1 MTNWPFYMN
10 CVKPGGS
17 VVTSFWKI
25 RNSFP
30 RFNSME
36 WDSSTSSSDHDDDN
50 HQLWLTKR
58 FAQARN
64 LFTSMAYF
72 RSCVIMHVKYNII
85 NTKKAFK
92 NVLIILST
100 LKYIINLSTLKYI
113 IIYNIINTKSLKKM
127 CCVDSVDKTVRSIP
141 VLSMLQSIILYSL
154 FSKQIAWNIK
164 K

>member
-1 MTNWPFYMN
+1 MRVEPKTTGITAVMPSQYTMRSTPF
-10 CVKPGGS
+10 
-17 VVTSFWKI
+17 
-25 RNSFP
+25 
-30 RFNSME
+30 E
-36 WDSSTSSSDHDDDN
+36 WQTDPFIWIALSQADPQSLPSEKFATVFRDSIHWNEILVHRDHDDDN

-72 RSCVIMHVKYNII
+72 RSCVIMHVKHNII

-113 IIYNIINTKSLKKM
+113 II
-127 CCVDSVDKTVRSIP
+127 
-141 VLSMLQSIILYSL
+141 
-154 FSKQIAWNIK
+154 
-164 K
+164 